1 MTQRTIGNHLSMD
14 FSAPNLTL
22 SKKTADTT
30 MYSCALQRVVRLG
43 SEGSSIKDICQLAT
57 CVSMPG
63 SAGGWR
69 QSAWQI
75 QPKVQMKCKIRL
87 QVLLTSVARRR
98 CSRSITGTCPKC
110 RISLAGVG
118 SRDQLRMHLEGWVV
132 GAPPA
137 WPFSLRRR
145 CGRWVCHCVTHVTS
159 ASKPPITVVMGGLL
173 AKAQA
178 VRTGFIH

>member
-1 MTQRTIGNHLSMD
+1 MD

-22 SKKTADTT
+22 SKKTANTT

-43 SEGSSIKDICQLAT
+43 SEASAIKDICQLAT

-63 SAGGWR
+63 SAEGWR

-87 QVLLTSVARRR
+87 QVLLTSIARRQH
-98 CSRSITGTCPKC
+98 SRSITGTCPKHQ
-110 RISLAGVG
+110 ISLAGVG
-118 SRDQLRMHLEGWVV
+118 SRDQLRMHLEGRVV

-137 WPFSLRRR
+137 WPFLSISHHCVLRCRR
-145 CGRWVCHCVTHVTS
+145 WRWVCHCGTHVTS
-159 ASKPPITVVMGGLL
+159 ASKPPITAVMGGLL